1 MYKTIDEVYEARR
14 NGEIDTEEFWCLV
27 DAFNDAVDLDN
38 DYAEQ
43 ALEDWANEEEAR
55 ERYETDS
62 TEEAFKAKQRGEISA
77 VEFYSLLFKKAYRE
91 LQEEKQR
98 SALNEYQQ

>member
-1 MYKTIDEVYEARR
+1 MYNTIDEVYEARR
-14 NGEIDTEEFWCLV
+14 NGEIDIEEFQCLV
-27 DAFNDAVDLDN
+27 DAFNDN
-38 DYAEQ
+38 
-43 ALEDWANEEEAR
+43 
-55 ERYETDS
+55 

-77 VEFYSLLFKKAYRE
+77 VEFYSLVFRKAYRE